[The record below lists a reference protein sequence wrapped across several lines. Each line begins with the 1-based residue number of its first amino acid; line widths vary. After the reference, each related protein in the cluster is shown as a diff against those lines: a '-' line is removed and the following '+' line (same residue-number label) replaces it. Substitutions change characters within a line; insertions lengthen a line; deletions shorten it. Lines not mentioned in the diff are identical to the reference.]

1 MKIEWVRGND
11 KIKFNVPQVFFVN
24 GIRGSGK
31 SSFLEYIAEQYLSEG
46 HNVLDLFGSRDGENL
61 AWLRSPWAKEKSIL
75 LLHGEGVDVTCN
87 WNVKPVDAVTLHD
100 IEKNDIVIS
109 ASPLY
114 ADLSQEYIAAA
125 KITDMIWKRLSWH
138 KIIYCIVREAANLY
152 YSRLKVREDQ
162 TQAKAEMVYLLRES
176 RHMGLAL
183 GLDSLRWHSIDI
195 DVRSLADYL
204 IFKNMGQIGLSR
216 EMRFLYSYV
225 DPYLFMHL
233 APQEFIIVSRKGSIG
248 AGVFPYPGWHKTERE
263 NLLNMFDIKVEY
275 TETPKGAIDKGK
287 FKTVSDEEHA
297 QIIKMYVEEKKSM
310 MTIAKELKRS
320 PTTINQHIDAHNN
333 NVEKLGY
340 CGPCKRVKSA
350 YASYIARRVFDD
362 SIYTLQNIPPH

>member
-11 KIKFNVPQVFFVN
+11 KIRYNVPQVFFVN

-46 HNVLDLFGSRDGENL
+46 HIVLDLFGSRDGENL
-61 AWLRSPWAKEKSIL
+61 AWLRSPWAKEKRIL
-75 LLHGEGVDVTCN
+75 LLHGEGVDVTCS
-87 WNVKPVDAVTLHD
+87 WNVKSVDAVTLHD
-100 IEKNDIVIS
+100 LEVNDIVIS

-114 ADLSQEYIAAA
+114 ADLSQEYTAAA
-125 KITDMIWKRLSWH
+125 RLTDMLWRRLSWH
-138 KIIYCIVREAANLY
+138 KIIYCVVREAANLY

-204 IFKNMGQIGLSR
+204 VFKNMGQIGLSR
-216 EMRFLYSYV
+216 EMKFLYSYV

-233 APQEFIIVSRKGSIG
+233 KPQEFIIVSRRGSIG
-248 AGVFPYPGWHKTERE
+248 AGTFPFPEWHKTEKE
-263 NLLNMFDIKVEY
+263 NLLKQLNIQVEY
-275 TETPKGAIDKGK
+275 TEMPKGAVDKGK

-297 QIIKMYVEEKKSM
+297 QIIKMYVEEKKGIW
-310 MTIAKELKRS
+310 TIAKELKRS
-320 PTTINQHIDAHNN
+320 PRTINLHIAAHNS

-340 CGPCKRVKSA
+340 CGPCKRVKSP
-350 YASYIARRVFDD
+350 YA
-362 SIYTLQNIPPH
+362 IYTTKLARDMCLLQNNPPH

>member
-1 MKIEWVRGND
+1 MKIQWVRGND
-11 KIKFNVPQVFFVN
+11 KIRFDSPSVFFVN

-31 SSFLEYIAEQYLSEG
+31 SSFLEYFGEHYLSEG
-46 HNVLDLFGSRDGENL
+46 HNVLDLFASRDGENL
-61 AWLRSPWAKEKSIL
+61 AWMRSPWANEKRIL
-75 LLHGEGVDVTCN
+75 LLHGEGVDVTCS
-87 WNVKPVDAVTLHD
+87 WDTKSVEGVSLQDFEKYD
-100 IEKNDIVIS
+100 IIIS
-109 ASPLY
+109 SSPLY
-114 ADLSQEYIAAA
+114 FDLGQEYTAAA
-125 KITDMIWKRLSWH
+125 KITDMLWKRLSWH
-138 KIIYCIVREAANLY
+138 KIIYCVVREAANLY

-216 EMRFLYSYV
+216 EMKFLYSYV

-233 APQEFIIVSRKGSIG
+233 KPQEFIIVSRKGSIG
-248 AGVFPYPGWHKTERE
+248 AGTFPYPEWHKTEKE
-263 NLLNMFDIKVEY
+263 NLLKQLDIKVEY
-275 TETPKGAIDKGK
+275 TEMPKGAVDKGR

-297 QIIKMYVEEKKSM
+297 QIIKMYVEEKKGIM
-310 MTIAKELKRS
+310 IIADELKRS
-320 PTTINQHIDAHNN
+320 PRTIHMHIRAHNS

-350 YASYIARRVFDD
+350 YTSYIARRILEETP
-362 SIYTLQNIPPH
+362 SI